1 MVTVPAIVV
10 TFPVVLKARVV
21 TLPAMFAMDLAN
33 AWSVLAVQVIV
44 TVQNAKCVA
53 VANALM
59 PVLIVVATTAG
70 IVA

>member
-53 VANALM
+53 VANA
-59 PVLIVVATTAG
+59 
-70 IVA
+70 